1 MTCLRIHLLA
11 PILGLAFALLAHS
24 GAFAHAV
31 LLTTDPA
38 PNAVVETA
46 PETVILGFNEPVGA
60 MAISLIAPNGS
71 QNDLTGSTTSGT
83 DVEIV
88 LPQDLDQGTHVI
100 SWRVMSADGHPVG
113 GTLAFS
119 IGTPTGTPAE
129 VATTDPLLSGFIWA
143 TKASL
148 YLALFLGLGS
158 AIFGAF
164 VAPLP
169 SRVQAIASTAI
180 FIGLCATPFSIG
192 LQGLDALGLGVA
204 DIFGA
209 RPWQTGIATSYGSTA
224 GLLLVALLCAA
235 LSLVKANAITQK
247 LLAGAAWLIVPLA
260 LVLSG
265 HASTAQPQWLSRS
278 AVFVHIGA
286 ILFWAGALLP
296 LLSILQRPGGTAH
309 ALGRFSSL
317 IPYPVVA
324 ILISGLV
331 LGFLQMGPGMNQ
343 WLSPYGYILGL
354 KLGLLTILFGL
365 AILNRFMLTEPVLR
379 GDVVST
385 GHMRKSIGAEI
396 ILMVLI
402 LGLVAGWRFTPP
414 PRALALVESEPVSLH
429 IHTSQAM
436 ADVAIS
442 PGQAGTN
449 AVSIY
454 LSDGDFLPIEPLEV
468 ALSFAAP
475 EVGIEAIRTTAQL
488 ESDGFWYAKDITLP
502 VSGEWQLDLEVR
514 LSRFELVRLNQAF
527 TLP

>member
-1 MTCLRIHLLA
+1 MTCLRFRLLA
-11 PILGLAFALLAHS
+11 PILGLFLALLTQS
-24 GAFAHAV
+24 GALAHAV
-31 LLTTDPA
+31 LLSTA
-38 PNAVVETA
+38 PSHNAVVAAA
-46 PETVILGFNEPVGA
+46 PQTVVLTFNEPVGA
-60 MAISLIAPNGS
+60 MAISLIAPDGV
-71 QNDLTGSTTSGT
+71 QRDLIDAATSGT

-88 LPQDLDQGTHVI
+88 LPEDLDQGTHMI
-100 SWRVMSADGHPVG
+100 SWRVMSGDGHPVG
-113 GTLAFS
+113 GTLVFS
-119 IGTPTGTPAE
+119 IGMPTGTPAE
-129 VATTDPLLSGFIWA
+129 VTTTDPLVAGVIWA
-143 TKASL
+143 SKTAL

-164 VAPLP
+164 ITPL
-169 SRVQAIASTAI
+169 SGWAQLATGTVI
-180 FIGLCATPFSIG
+180 FVGLCATPVSIG
-192 LQGLDALGLGVA
+192 LQGLDALGLDLA
-204 DIFGA
+204 DVLGA
-209 RPWQTGIATSYGSTA
+209 RPWQTGLSTPYGSTA
-224 GLLLVALLCAA
+224 SLLLVALSCAA

-265 HASTAQPQWLSRS
+265 HASTAQPQRLSRP

-286 ILFWAGALLP
+286 ILFWTGALLP
-296 LLSILQRPGGTAH
+296 LLLILQRPDGAAH

-317 IPYPVVA
+317 IPYSVVA
-324 ILISGLV
+324 ILISGLI
-331 LGFLQMGPGMNQ
+331 LGFIQMGPDMDQ
-343 WLSPYGYILGL
+343 WLSPYGYILVL
-354 KLGLLTILFGL
+354 KLGLLTILLGL
-365 AILNRFMLTEPVLR
+365 AIWNRLVLTGPVLR

-385 GHMRKSIGAEI
+385 GHMRKSISAEI

-414 PRALALVESEPVSLH
+414 PRALTLVESEPVSLH

-436 ADVAIS
+436 ADVAIT

-475 EVGIEAIRTTAQL
+475 EVGIEAIRATAQL

-502 VSGEWQLDLEVR
+502 VSGEWQVDLEIR